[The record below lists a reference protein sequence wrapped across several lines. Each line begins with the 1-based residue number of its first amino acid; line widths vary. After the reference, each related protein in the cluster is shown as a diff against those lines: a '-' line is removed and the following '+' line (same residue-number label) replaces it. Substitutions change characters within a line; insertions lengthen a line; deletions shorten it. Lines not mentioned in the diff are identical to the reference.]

1 MGKTIEER
9 LQDLTDRN
17 YYISLTCVPPKYNG
31 QRSYSA
37 YVSSWNT
44 EGTAPKNQ
52 ILRDSECKCANLDEL
67 LDVIEQRVQE
77 WEAER
82 K

>member
-1 MGKTIEER
+1 MARTIEER

-17 YYISLTCVPPKYNG
+17 YYISLTCVPPKYNW
-31 QRSYSA
+31 QSYYSA
-37 YVSSWNT
+37 YVSSWDE
-44 EGTAPKNQ
+44 EGTVPKKQ
-52 ILRDSECKCANLDEL
+52 ILLDSECKCANLSEL